1 MLIHWLARS
10 TFAVLL
16 IGVELTSAGAQAGPP
31 CGPDLPIKCT
41 PGKDAAIVV
50 GIVGVGVLAAY
61 LGYRLNHPRHENS
74 IIGCTAQTDG
84 SMTLSED
91 NTQKLYT
98 LTGLPK
104 KLRAGQ
110 HVLLRGKISADGS
123 GKNAFQ
129 VRKFTKDD
137 VPCEPQ
143 TSGARP

>member
-16 IGVELTSAGAQAGPP
+16 IGAELTSAGAQAGPP

-74 IIGCTAQTDG
+74 IIAVQHRSTD
-84 SMTLSED
+84 
-91 NTQKLYT
+91 
-98 LTGLPK
+98 
-104 KLRAGQ
+104 R
-110 HVLLRGKISADGS
+110 
-123 GKNAFQ
+123 
-129 VRKFTKDD
+129 
-137 VPCEPQ
+137 
-143 TSGARP
+143 